1 MPKSTQRTRETEPAT
16 DWTEVIA
23 KALAYL
29 VVTSPDQKAKKV
41 TEKATFLMGLGL
53 ARKDAAAVLGS
64 TDESLRVNLRKKPT
78 KRAKN
83 TARTR
88 TNG

>member
-1 MPKSTQRTRETEPAT
+1 MPKAKKGTQSTDAAT

-29 VVTSPDQKAKKV
+29 VVSSPGLKEKKV

-53 ARKDAAAVLGS
+53 ARRDAASVLGS
-64 TDESLRVNLRKKPT
+64 TDDSLRVNLGKKPT
-78 KRAKN
+78 RRGASRTHKN
-83 TARTR
+83 T
-88 TNG
+88 